1 MDKLGQHIIM
11 NKSSLISKYFFPE
24 ANEKE
29 FNKWATITLKASLN
43 FLYNK
48 NGKKI
53 YGLIPPKD
61 ISKLFSSPFFPSKG
75 EKIPKVLQETI
86 DNIVQNS
93 VKVSH
98 PNFIGHMT
106 GATPSFSLLCD
117 LLISTLNQNVVKTET
132 ALSATYVEWQ
142 TLTWLHKL
150 IYKRNKIFYQ
160 NIINNAD
167 RAIGN
172 YCSGGTLGN
181 LTALLVARNKAFPDV
196 HKKGIFSALLSSGF
210 QRSVILVSQRGHYSI
225 KKAASILGIGEDNII
240 SIPCETFTNKINIDE
255 LKNIIQNLLNA
266 NTKIIALVGIA
277 GTTETG
283 NIDNLE
289 ELAKIC
295 QFHNIWF
302 HVDAAW
308 GGALLLSKKYQKLLK
323 GISSADSV
331 VIDGHKFMYLS
342 MSHSAVLFK
351 DENSLDSIRHSAN
364 YIIRKGSIDLG
375 RTTIEGSRRFDSL
388 KLWFHFKALGKDGY
402 SQLILKAINNA
413 TQLAEVIETSLA
425 FELTSFLETNI
436 VTYRFTG
443 NILKNFLQKN
453 YKLFKVCNNNLTNEN
468 NNINNKNLLDILTK
482 TNSFLN
488 DLNIYIQK
496 KQRQSGKSFVS
507 RTILETVYPSQEI
520 VVLRAIPFNP
530 LTNKK
535 ILTDIVKE
543 QEFLGNEYLQK
554 KWKGFL
560 KRVPEIKDFI

>member
-1 MDKLGQHIIM
+1 M

-29 FNKWATITLKASLN
+29 FNKWATITLNASLN

-53 YGLIPPKD
+53 YGEISPKE
-61 ISKLFSSPFFPSKG
+61 ISKLFSSPLVPLKG

-86 DNIVQNS
+86 DNIVKNS

-117 LLISTLNQNVVKTET
+117 LLISTLNQNVVKIET
-132 ALSATYVEWQ
+132 GLSATYVEWQ

-150 IYKRNKIFYQ
+150 VYKRNKIFYQ

-167 RAIGN
+167 KALGN

-181 LTALLVARNKAFPDV
+181 LTALLVARNKAFPEV
-196 HKKGIFSALLSSGF
+196 HKKGVYAALLNSGF
-210 QRSVILVSQRGHYSI
+210 QRTVILVSQRGHYSI
-225 KKAASILGIGEDNII
+225 KKAATILGIGEDNII
-240 SIPCETFTNKINIDE
+240 SIPCEAFTNKINIVE
-255 LKNIIQNLLNA
+255 LKKIIHNLLNTK
-266 NTKIIALVGIA
+266 TKIIALVGIA

-283 NIDNLE
+283 NIDDLE

-295 QFHNIWF
+295 RMYKIWF

-308 GGALLLSKKYQKLLK
+308 GGALLLSNKKRNLLK
-323 GISSADSV
+323 GISFADSV

-351 DENSLDSIRHSAN
+351 DENALDSIRHNAN

-388 KLWFHFKALGKDGY
+388 KLWFHFKALGKNGY
-402 SQLILKAINNA
+402 NQLILKAISN
-413 TQLAEVIETSLA
+413 TSQLAKLIEKSLA
-425 FELTSFLETNI
+425 FELTSFPETNI
-436 VTYRFTG
+436 VTYRYTG
-443 NILKNFLQKN
+443 KILKNFFQKN
-453 YKLFKVCNNNLTNEN
+453 SKIFKIFNNQLRNDNNDISDKKLL
-468 NNINNKNLLDILTK
+468 NLLIKINL
-482 TNSFLN
+482 FLN
-488 DLNIYIQK
+488 ELNIYIQK

-507 RTILETVYPSQEI
+507 RTTLETVYPSQEI

-535 ILTDIVKE
+535 ILTDILKE
-543 QEFLGNEYLQK
+543 QEFLGNEFLQK
-554 KWKGFL
+554 KGKGFL
-560 KRVPEIKDFI
+560 KRVPELKDFI